1 MTKNV
6 FETARKFITVT
17 PEKVIIRSKKK
28 RGRTIE
34 YRIDTIVG
42 VEITEP
48 NLIGGYIKLLTTAD
62 SGTQQMFNVAELTT
76 FAIKKKHYED
86 ILRCKELIEEY
97 IAKSKSN
104 YGAAEEIKKFAE
116 LRDQG
121 IITEDEFAKKK
132 QQLLGI

>member
-34 YRIDTIVG
+34 YQMDAIVG
-42 VEITEP
+42 VEISKP
-48 NLIGGYIKLLTTAD
+48 KLLGGYIKLLTAD
-62 SGTQQMFNVAELTT
+62 AAGMQQMLNITELTT
-76 FAIKKKHYED
+76 FAIKKKHYDD

-97 IAKSKSN
+97 IAKAKSSQS
-104 YGAAEEIKKFAE
+104 AAEEIKKFAE

-132 QQLLGI
+132 QQLLGM

>member
-6 FETARKFITVT
+6 FETVRKIITVT

-34 YRIDTIVG
+34 YRIDAIVG
-42 VEITEP
+42 VEITKP
-48 NLIGGYIKLLTTAD
+48 NLIGGYIKILTTAD
-62 SGTQQMFNVAELTT
+62 SGTQQMFNIAELTT

-97 IAKSKSN
+97 ITKAKSN

-116 LRDQG
+116 LRDHG
-121 IITEDEFAKKK
+121 IITEEEFEKKK

>member
-97 IAKSKSN
+97 IAKAKSN